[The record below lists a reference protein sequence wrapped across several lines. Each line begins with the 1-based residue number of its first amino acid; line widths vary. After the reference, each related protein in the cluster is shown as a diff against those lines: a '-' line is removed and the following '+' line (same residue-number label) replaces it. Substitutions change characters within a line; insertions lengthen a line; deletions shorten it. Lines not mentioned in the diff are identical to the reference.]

1 MPLGQGVNPEE
12 LIKQLF
18 QDIANTFAK
27 EYATTFGKLLFAW
40 GFLDQTNLVKELS
53 LYVKNA
59 AGAVV
64 SSVLRTR
71 EQLEVMRKGQADS
84 HVQEKGFH
92 DA

>member
-1 MPLGQGVNPEE
+1 
-12 LIKQLF
+12 
-18 QDIANTFAK
+18 
-27 EYATTFGKLLFAW
+27 
-40 GFLDQTNLVKELS
+40 
-53 LYVKNA
+53 VKNA

-71 EQLEVMRKGQADS
+71 EQLEVIRKGQADS